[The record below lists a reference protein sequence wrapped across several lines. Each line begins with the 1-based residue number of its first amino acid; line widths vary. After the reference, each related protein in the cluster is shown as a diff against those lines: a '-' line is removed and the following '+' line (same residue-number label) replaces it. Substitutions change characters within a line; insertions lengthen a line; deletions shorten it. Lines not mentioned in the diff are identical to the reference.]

1 MLYDPKMHVHG
12 VYKKPFKSDEM
23 RKTTTF
29 QFHLKLG
36 DNVVPNYCQ
45 IGKCTICLFMG
56 WG

>member
-1 MLYDPKMHVHG
+1 MHVHG

-36 DNVVPNYCQ
+36 DNVVPNYLLTVL
-45 IGKCTICLFMG
+45 KYSAEYVL
-56 WG
+56 